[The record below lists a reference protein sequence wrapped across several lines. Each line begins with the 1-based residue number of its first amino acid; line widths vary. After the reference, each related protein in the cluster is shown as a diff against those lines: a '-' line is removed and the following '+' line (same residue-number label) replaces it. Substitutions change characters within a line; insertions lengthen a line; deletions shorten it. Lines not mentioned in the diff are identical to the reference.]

1 MNSATE
7 DVELILVAIT
17 GVAWTVVYINAIWI
31 GFRHKTFAMPAVALA
46 LNLAWEVTYA
56 AVDSKIALA
65 DPTLDN
71 VAWASVETAWAVFDV
86 LIVYTF
92 FKFGRAEFP
101 FLSRK
106 VFATWAILMF
116 GASGVV
122 QWLFIYEF
130 GVGTAVR
137 YSAFLQTL
145 VMSSLFIA
153 MLVARRGLRGQ
164 TLTIAIGKWIGT
176 LAATILYGV
185 VEPSSFILGLGI
197 LCCLL
202 DIVYIG
208 LVVWAKRRPDA
219 FATAEAASRPAEP
232 VAV

>member
-1 MNSATE
+1 M
-7 DVELILVAIT
+7 
-17 GVAWTVVYINAIWI
+17 
-31 GFRHKTFAMPAVALA
+31 R
-46 LNLAWEVTYA
+46 

-71 VAWASVETAWAVFDV
+71 VVWASVETAWAVFDIII
-86 LIVYTF
+86 LYTF

-101 FLSRK
+101 FPVEESVRHLGRPD
-106 VFATWAILMF
+106 VRGLLR
-116 GASGVV
+116 VV
-122 QWLFIYEF
+122 QWLFIAEF
-130 GVGTAVR
+130 GVDDAVR

-219 FATAEAASRPAEP
+219 FAVAASRSAEP